1 MATSDLILARKPSL
15 SASELDDANALVRE
29 AKWNQ
34 LTADWRAFI
43 ARGHV
48 YAAQTPDGRIVATT
62 ATLPFD
68 GGFAWISMVLVT
80 GEYRRQGLATQL
92 LRLAMADLAA
102 AHLVP
107 VLDATPDGRA
117 VYRRLG
123 YQDSWG
129 FQRFMRKERR
139 TDVPA
144 APASGVTIGPITEQ
158 DWNEACSYDAAAFGA
173 ERTGLLGD
181 LRGRLPT
188 AALVARRGGRIVG
201 LLLGRDGRI
210 AAQLGPL
217 IAEDDAIACALLGRA
232 IDAMDGPLFV
242 DLADAKTKVRGFLEA
257 CGFAAVRPF
266 TRMLYGR
273 SERFDDPRRTFA
285 VMGPEFG

>member
-29 AKWNQ
+29 ARWNQ

-43 ARGHV
+43 ARGRV
-48 YAAQTPDGRIVATT
+48 YAAQTPEDRIVATT

-68 GGFAWISMVLVT
+68 GRFAWVSMVLVT
-80 GEYRRQGLATQL
+80 ADYRRQGLATQL
-92 LRLAMADLAA
+92 LRLAMTDLAA
-102 AHLVP
+102 ARLVP

-129 FQRFMRKERR
+129 FQRYLRKERR
-139 TDVPA
+139 ADVPA
-144 APASGVTIGPITEQ
+144 VSAGDVTIGPITEP
-158 DWNEACSYDAAAFGA
+158 DWSEACSYDAAAFGA
-173 ERTGLLGD
+173 ERKGLLGD
-181 LRGRLPT
+181 LRGRLP
-188 AALVARRGGRIVG
+188 AAELVARRGGRVVG

-232 IDAMDGPLFV
+232 VDALDGPLFV
-242 DLADAKTKVRGFLEA
+242 DLADAKTEVRGFLEA
-257 CGFAAVRPF
+257 RGFAAARPF

-273 SERFDDPRRTFA
+273 SERFDDPIRTFA
-285 VMGPEFG
+285 VVGPEFG